1 MTLRQRKFAGTL
13 MTVGF
18 LLVYSLIAMAIGGQ
32 YVVGQNGALE
42 FAYYAF
48 AGVAWL
54 PVAMAIIR
62 WMSKPDPVSGD
73 IELAEP
79 VQKSK
84 GNA

>member
-1 MTLRQRKFAGTL
+1 

-42 FAYYAF
+42 FAYYVF
-48 AGVAWL
+48 AGAAWL

-62 WMSKPDPVSGD
+62 WMSKPDPLSGD
-73 IELAEP
+73 VEPAET
-79 VQKSK
+79 VQQGKW
-84 GNA
+84 NARQ